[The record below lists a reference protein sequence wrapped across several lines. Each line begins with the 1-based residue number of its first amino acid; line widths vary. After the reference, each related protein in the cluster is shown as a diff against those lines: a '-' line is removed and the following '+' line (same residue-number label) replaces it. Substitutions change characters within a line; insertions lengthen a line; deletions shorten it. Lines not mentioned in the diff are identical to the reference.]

1 MFSFFS
7 LVYGDFLS
15 DVWISLFLCFLIWKT
30 SSLRFRSRYS
40 LPKKV
45 TWDLQ
50 TGVDNMKRFCS
61 RKVLQLF
68 SIFFLLQK
76 CTQRLF
82 SLEN

>member
-7 LVYGDFLS
+7 LVYGDLLS
-15 DVWISLFLCFLIWKT
+15 DVWTSFFLCFLIWKT

-61 RKVLQLF
+61 RKALQLF
-68 SIFFLLQK
+68 SFFFVAK
-76 CTQRLF
+76 VHTKAF
-82 SLEN
+82 